1 MPRRKKEVKTVV
13 PESKPWV
20 WIAPELRDDNYDGVI
35 MESEE
40 VLAEAKKNSRKNDRE
55 LKKWLERKKK

>member
-13 PESKPWV
+13 PEGKPWV
-20 WIAPELRDDNYDGVI
+20 WIAPELRDDNYDGVV

-40 VLAEAKKNSRKNDRE
+40 VLAEAKKIRRKNDRE
-55 LKKWLERKKK
+55 WKKWVEGKKK